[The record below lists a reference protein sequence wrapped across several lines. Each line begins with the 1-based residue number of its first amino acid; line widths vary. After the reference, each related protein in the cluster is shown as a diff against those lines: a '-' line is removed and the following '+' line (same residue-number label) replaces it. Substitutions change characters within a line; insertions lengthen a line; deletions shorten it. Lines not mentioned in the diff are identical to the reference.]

1 MVALF
6 HFRFGVEFHN
16 QTRRF
21 DHPLARADEGF
32 HDDGQIASIHLTINC
47 KQGLLFP
54 LTLVGILHSFW
65 E

>member
-32 HDDGQIASIHLTINC
+32 HDDGQIGVEVFVSNGGVRDEA
-47 KQGLLFP
+47 LLEDLFKEF
-54 LTLVGILHSFW
+54 G